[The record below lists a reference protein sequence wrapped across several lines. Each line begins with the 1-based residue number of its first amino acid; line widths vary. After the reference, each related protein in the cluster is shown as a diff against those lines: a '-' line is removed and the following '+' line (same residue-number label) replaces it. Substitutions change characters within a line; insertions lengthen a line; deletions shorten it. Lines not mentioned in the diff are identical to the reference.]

1 MATPDIIIIGGGP
14 AALTAALYSLRAGR
28 SVLLLEKESFGG
40 QIADSPKVENFPA
53 IASIDGLTLTSQMF
67 DQVVDLGAEYDI
79 DEITSITKEGDEFI
93 VKGLYGEHRAK
104 AVIVACGVKHRHLNI
119 EGEDTFLGKGISYC
133 AVCDGAFYAGQTV
146 TVIGDANS
154 ALQYALS
161 LAKTST
167 HVNVVT
173 LFDKFFADPIL
184 VKALLSLQ
192 NVSIYHNKNSV
203 RFYGDKVLEGI
214 EFKDTKT
221 GETLDL
227 KTAGAFIAIGQVP
240 DSDRFNNLLDLN
252 KGFIVVDEN
261 MATKTPGLYAAGDC
275 RDKKIRQL
283 TTACS
288 DGAIAAL
295 SANSYLFSLD

>member
-1 MATPDIIIIGGGP
+1 M
-14 AALTAALYSLRAGR
+14 TAALYSLRAGR
-28 SVLLLEKESFGG
+28 SVLLLEKENFGG

-53 IASIDGLTLTSQMF
+53 VPSIDGLGLSNQMF
-67 DQVVDLGAEYDI
+67 DQITALGAEFEL
-79 DEITSITKEGDEFI
+79 DEALSIVKEGDEFI
-93 VKGLYGEHRAK
+93 VKGNYAEYRAK
-104 AVIVACGVKHRHLNI
+104 AVIIAAGVKHRHLNI
-119 EGEDTFLGKGISYC
+119 EGEDQYAGKGVSYC
-133 AVCDGAFYAGQTV
+133 AVCDGAFYADRSV

-167 HVNVVT
+167 HVDVVT

-192 NVSIYHNKNSV
+192 NVDIYHNKNAF
-203 RFYGDKVLEGI
+203 RFYGDGDTLTGV

-221 GETLDL
+221 GEVLNL
-227 KTAGAFIAIGQVP
+227 RNPGVFVAIGQIP
-240 DSDRFNNLLDLN
+240 DNNRFANLLDLE
-252 KGFIVVDEN
+252 KGFIVTDDS
-261 MATKTPGLYAAGDC
+261 MATKTPGLFAAGDC

-283 TTACS
+283 TTACA

-295 SANSYLFSLD
+295 SANSYLFTLE